1 LLSAQIRLCCV
12 ENVEKLNVQLRHF
25 ASINEKLEIA
35 TVSIKFIVI
44 IFSSHILGIILIGLD
59 GYF

>member
-1 LLSAQIRLCCV
+1 MPFIFEFKNAT
-12 ENVEKLNVQLRHF
+12 
-25 ASINEKLEIA
+25 SIKTYNDCYIEYFGLYKLEIV